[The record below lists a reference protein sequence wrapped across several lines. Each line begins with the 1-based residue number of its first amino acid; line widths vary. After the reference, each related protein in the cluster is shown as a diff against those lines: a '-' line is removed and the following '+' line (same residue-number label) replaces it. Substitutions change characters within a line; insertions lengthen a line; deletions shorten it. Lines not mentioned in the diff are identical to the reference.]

1 MYYKLI
7 RNNFSSVSPESNS
20 GKAVP
25 GRLYRTSHY
34 YNKRTGLLVERL
46 HYICDTL
53 ENADYLVPALI
64 YKVQVTQSPRFKR
77 LLPILIQ
84 VPGRTGIRFIGV
96 PSVNQRSVCDGE
108 SGADPSTFSQTEFEL
123 VYEGHARDDE
133 HSKGCILVSAHCE
146 QTLTAR
152 WLSEQTAKEETRLE
166 ICQSTR

>member
-20 GKAVP
+20 GKAVH
-25 GRLYRTSHY
+25 GKLYRVSHY

-46 HYICDTL
+46 HYICDTI
-53 ENADYLVPALI
+53 ENADYLIPALI
-64 YKVQVTQSPRFKR
+64 YRVAVTQSPKFHRP
-77 LLPILIQ
+77 LPILIQ
-84 VPGRTGIRFIGV
+84 VPGRTGIRFHRGTL
-96 PSVNQRSVCDGE
+96 P
-108 SGADPSTFSQTEFEL
+108 
-123 VYEGHARDDE
+123 E

>member
-7 RNNFSSVSPESNS
+7 RNQPE
-20 GKAVP
+20 GKAVT
-25 GRLYRTSHY
+25 GKLYRTSHY
-34 YNKRTGLLVERL
+34 YNKRLDKLVERL

-64 YKVQVTQSPRFKR
+64 YRVTVTQSPKFRR
-77 LLPILIQ
+77 LLPLLIQ
-84 VPGRTGIRFIGV
+84 VPGRTGIRVHRGTK
-96 PSVNQRSVCDGE
+96 P
-108 SGADPSTFSQTEFEL
+108 
-123 VYEGHARDDE
+123 E

-166 ICQSTR
+166 ICASKNRAPRG